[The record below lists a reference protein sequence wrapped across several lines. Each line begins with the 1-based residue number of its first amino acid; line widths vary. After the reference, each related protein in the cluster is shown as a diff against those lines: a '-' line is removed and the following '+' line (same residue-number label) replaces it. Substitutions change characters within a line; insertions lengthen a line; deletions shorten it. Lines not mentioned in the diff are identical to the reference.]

1 MTVAWNAAPG
11 THAVQFY
18 EGERFLHGAISRFFA
33 NGLETGEPLVMICRR
48 RTFDGVVERL
58 AAEYGLT
65 PGDTAARIRFVDV
78 DEALRSFM
86 EGITPNPSRF
96 EQGFAELMASIPRR
110 GANDTVWIYGEM
122 VDVLCREGNHAAAV
136 QLEELWNAVSAGWR
150 VSVICGYAMEDFD
163 DDMSATQLR
172 GVCRQHT
179 HVIPAEGF
187 TDAPDDRA
195 RFEQVA
201 LLQQRARALDRAL
214 ARERPPLAAP
224 QPAIAAATVYVID
237 DDASVR
243 RSLARLLASIDLPVR
258 TFDSAEAFL
267 TDVADSSSGCL
278 IVDVQLVGMSGPDLL
293 ARMTSAHWTMPII
306 AMSGSH
312 DPQVEAEALRL
323 GAVGFLRKPFDAEAL
338 IDSITRALS

>member
-1 MTVAWNAAPG
+1 MTVAWSAAPG

-33 NGLETGEPLVMICRR
+33 NGLEAGEPLVMICRR
-48 RTFDGVVERL
+48 RTLEGVAERL

-65 PGDTAARIRFVDV
+65 PGDVAERIVFVDV

-86 EGITPNPSRF
+86 DGITPDPARF
-96 EQGFAELMASIPRR
+96 ERRFADLMASIPRR
-110 GANDTVWIYGEM
+110 GTNDTVWIYGEM
-122 VDVLCREGNHAAAV
+122 VDVLCKEGNHAAAV
-136 QLEELWNAVSAGWR
+136 QLEELWNAVSAGDR
-150 VSVICGYAMEDFD
+150 MSVICGYAIEDFD

-172 GVCRQHT
+172 AVCRQHT

-214 ARERPPLAAP
+214 ARERPALPSP

-237 DDASVR
+237 DDSSVR

-258 TFDSAEAFL
+258 TFASAEDFL
-267 TDVADSSSGCL
+267 AEVDDSPDGCL
-278 IVDVQLVGMSGPDLL
+278 IVDVQLVGMSGPDLQSRMAS
-293 ARMTSAHWTMPII
+293 ARWTMPII

-323 GAVGFLRKPFDAEAL
+323 GAVSFLRKPFDAEAL